1 MHDRG
6 VLFHLCATCGVE
18 QDPNTPLPDE
28 CAICAD
34 ERQYIPLGGQEWTTV
49 EKLAGAGYRAVEH
62 EVEPGLHGLYVDPKT
77 AIGQQSL
84 VIRTPAGSLLWDPIG
99 FVDEA
104 AVAAVAAHGPVLAVA
119 GSHPHMFGVQTQWS
133 KALGDVP
140 ILVAD
145 ADRAWLARSDGPIVF
160 WSGTHEVTPGLTLH
174 QIGGHFPGSAVAHWR
189 DGADGRGVLLT
200 GDGVFPNPDRRT
212 VSFLRSY
219 PNRLPLSAAVVRRI
233 ADQLS
238 HLEFD
243 RIIGNFDNVIDSD
256 GREALEYSATRHC
269 AWVTGEFDH
278 LT

>member
-18 QDPNTPLPDE
+18 QDPTTPLPDE

-34 ERQYIPLGGQEWTTV
+34 ERQYIPLGGQEWTTAEDLTRSGHRIV
-49 EKLAGAGYRAVEH
+49 EREL
-62 EVEPGLHGLYVDPKT
+62 EPGLRGLSVEPKV

-84 VIRTPAGSLLWDPIG
+84 VLSTPAGSLLWDPIG
-99 FVDEA
+99 HIDPS
-104 AVAAVAAHGPVLAVA
+104 AVEAVAAHGPVLAVA
-119 GSHPHMFGVQTQWS
+119 ASHPHMFGVQSQWS
-133 KALGDVP
+133 EALGNVP

-145 ADRAWLARSDGPIVF
+145 ADRAWLARADGPIEF
-160 WSGTHEVTPGLTLH
+160 WSGTHEVAPGLTLH

-189 DGADGRGVLLT
+189 DGADGKGVLLT

-238 HLEFD
+238 QLEFD
-243 RIIGNFDNVIDSD
+243 RIIGNFDNSIDTD
-256 GREALEYSATRHC
+256 GRAALEYSATRHC
-269 AWVTGEFDH
+269 AWVNGEFDD

>member
-1 MHDRG
+1 MP
-6 VLFHLCATCGVE
+6 FPLCATCGVE
-18 QDPNTPLPDE
+18 QDPHIPLPDD

-34 ERQYIPLGGQEWTTV
+34 ERQYIPLGGQVWTTV
-49 EKLAGAGYRAVEH
+49 ERLSAEGHRVAIR
-62 EVEPGLHGLYVDPKT
+62 EVERGLHGLHVEPRF

-84 VIRTPAGSLLWDPIG
+84 LVCTPEGSLLWDPIG

-104 AVAAVAAHGPVLAVA
+104 AIDAVSSHGPVIAVAA
-119 GSHPHMFGVQTQWS
+119 SHPHMFGVQTQWS

-145 ADRAWLARSDGPIVF
+145 ADRSWLARSDGPVVF
-160 WSGTHEVTPGLTLH
+160 WSGTHEVASGLTLH

-238 HLEFD
+238 NLEFD
-243 RIIGNFDNVIDSD
+243 RIIGNFDNAIE
-256 GREALEYSATRHC
+256 REGPASLEYSAARHC
-269 AWVTGEFDH
+269 AWVIGEFDN